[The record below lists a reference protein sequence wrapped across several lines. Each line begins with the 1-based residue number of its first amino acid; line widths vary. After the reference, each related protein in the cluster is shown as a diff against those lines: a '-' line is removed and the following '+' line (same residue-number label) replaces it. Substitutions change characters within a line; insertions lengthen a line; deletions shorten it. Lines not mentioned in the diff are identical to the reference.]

1 MAHHHGGKSP
11 FKKPDHGAESSL
23 SAMSPLKLLKKK
35 KKMEQKRKKARLA
48 ELIKTVLPALIRD
61 PDTGE
66 LR

>member
-1 MAHHHGGKSP
+1 
-11 FKKPDHGAESSL
+11 
-23 SAMSPLKLLKKK
+23 MSPLKLLKKK
-35 KKMEQKRKKARLA
+35 RKMEQKRKKAKLA